1 LKHSLPEFNRV
12 IEEENWLI
20 HYCMKQL
27 QIYKQH
33 DEYYQEGLI
42 GLWEAYERF
51 DESRG
56 VAFRTFAWRTIRG
69 KLLTLLR
76 KSKSYD
82 DRQATLTEA
91 IIEITEDLQSA
102 IPLELE
108 ILMGYCDELTEA
120 QKKWVFLHFFDGMGA
135 NQIASEENV
144 SIETVK
150 SWRRYALQKIRK
162 NVQHTGL

>member
-1 LKHSLPEFNRV
+1 LKHSLPEFNRIV
-12 IEEENWLI
+12 EEEEWLI

-33 DEYYQEGLI
+33 DDYYQEGLI
-42 GLWEAYERF
+42 GLWEAYLRF
-51 DESRG
+51 DESRA

-76 KSKSYD
+76 KSKGYD

-91 IIEITEDLQSA
+91 IMEITEDLQA
-102 IPLELE
+102 EIPLEQE
-108 ILMGYCDELTEA
+108 ILMGYCEGLTDP
-120 QKKWVFLHFFDGMGA
+120 QKKWVFLHFFDGKGA
-135 NQIASEENV
+135 SQIAADENV

-150 SWRRYALQKIRK
+150 SWRRYALQKIRS
-162 NVQHTGL
+162 NVGNMHS